1 MELFLPRRWESGAG
15 VISRRD
21 TKKPNQNTALKG
33 ALGRC
38 WLILPLL
45 MPCSNLLPRLPW
57 LRWMGGKWFSPPSP
71 CGSLVNIGKWLQPLL
86 RDGSR
91 TKAGRKPSHPASSP
105 GGDGGLTP
113 QPEIAPS
120 HKMVCL
126 FPARGVRDHG
136 AKGCGTEQQPWRGG
150 FFSTSASDL
159 VVGIHHI
166 PCLCLSFPITRE
178 GRG

>member
-1 MELFLPRRWESGAG
+1 MLAHPPA
-15 VISRRD
+15 
-21 TKKPNQNTALKG
+21 PNALLKS
-33 ALGRC
+33 
-38 WLILPLL
+38 P
-45 MPCSNLLPRLPW
+45 
-57 LRWMGGKWFSPPSP
+57 SPPALAAVDGGEMVFPPFPLRQPGEYWEAAAASP
-71 CGSLVNIGKWLQPLL
+71 VGWKP
-86 RDGSR
+86 DESR
-91 TKAGRKPSHPASSP
+91 TKAGRKPSRPASSP

-136 AKGCGTEQQPWRGG
+136 AKGCTVSNSRGEVVF

-166 PCLCLSFPITRE
+166 PGLCLSFPVTRE